1 MSLHYHRTSVIWTSS
16 FFMFVLSFFNIK
28 DLAIT
33 RKCIIFA
40 LVNCLLTK
48 KKIKYMA
55 DTRITQ
61 LRMLQNSFFGNS
73 TKGCSTEVYNKINDL
88 IEKYKNEK

>member
-1 MSLHYHRTSVIWTSS
+1 
-16 FFMFVLSFFNIK
+16 
-28 DLAIT
+28 
-33 RKCIIFA
+33 
-40 LVNCLLTK
+40 
-48 KKIKYMA
+48 MA

-88 IEKYKNEK
+88 IYQYIDNQRNQIQ

>member
-1 MSLHYHRTSVIWTSS
+1 MQYNKPFWFLT
-16 FFMFVLSFFNIK
+16 FFNIK
-28 DLAIT
+28 YLSIT

-40 LVNCLLTK
+40 FVKCLLTK
-48 KKIKYMA
+48 KNKYMF
-55 DTRITQ
+55 DSRIIQ

-73 TKGCSTEVYNKINDL
+73 TKPVSAEVYNKINDL